1 MQAVCCNTVMRIITN
16 RRRELFMEKD
26 SVKNC
31 RKSKTSN
38 VKKTKITKNVLQL
51 ISLEAIPFLFVF
63 VFSYIPM
70 FGIIIAFKDYKYRRG
85 ILGSNWVG
93 LKNFDFLF
101 KSNDFIYKK
110 KFKIKTKDYE
120 REYTIISKSYD
131 YLLCIDGTKIY
142 IKDIIDIK

>member
-1 MQAVCCNTVMRIITN
+1 MYYLMLIYTF
-16 RRRELFMEKD
+16 LL
-26 SVKNC
+26 SL
-31 RKSKTSN
+31 KTSWTYN
-38 VKKTKITKNVLQL
+38 NFTYLSYQKDLRIHYLLWIMIISCFLLYKINK
-51 ISLEAIPFLFVF
+51 
-63 VFSYIPM
+63 
-70 FGIIIAFKDYKYRRG
+70 
-85 ILGSNWVG
+85 
-93 LKNFDFLF
+93 LF